1 MWLAY
6 AAKWIHLILVTL
18 LIGSMCSGYWFGLSA
33 INQPVSLWRQ
43 QLWRVSCWGD
53 RAALIMFILLAL
65 TGTLLVHPK
74 GYTFQ
79 TPWIDAAYIF
89 LSCAVVLFVVL
100 TKIKARLY
108 QSLNGDGCKGRKFFY
123 HAIYAVILIVLT
135 VIAFEAVSKQTF
147 LVV

>member
-6 AAKWIHLILVTL
+6 TTKWIHLIFVAL
-18 LIGSMCSGYWFGLSA
+18 LIGAMCSGYWFGLSA
-33 INQPVSLWRQ
+33 INQPESPWRQ

-53 RAALIMFILLAL
+53 RAAFIMFALLAL
-65 TGTLLVHPK
+65 TGTILVLPK

-79 TPWIDAAYIF
+79 TPWINAAYLF
-89 LSCAVVLFVVL
+89 LTLAVVLFITLV
-100 TKIKARLY
+100 KIKARLY
-108 QSLNGDGCKGRKFFY
+108 QSLSDEGLGGSKFFY

-147 LVV
+147 MVI